1 MRTEKQKKGISFK
14 MKITLWFTLALIF
27 LCVVLFV
34 SVLLLYQYN
43 AKMNIMEN
51 LESVVDEYADELQAD
66 SELVEVLL
74 DEENGED
81 VDYLFYYQNNV
92 LLSLYHEDG
101 TPAEGIF
108 TSPNMEDIP
117 FGDYLL
123 LDTRTDDIPCYI
135 YCRAI
140 KGDTANLWLRG
151 VAYTDMGW
159 TYIFAVIKD
168 MLAFVPVILLL
179 ALLGGY
185 YLTGRFLKPI
195 IGVTDAARTI
205 RTSEDL
211 TRRIAVRDNG
221 DELAHLSE
229 AFNSML
235 EKLEMNFKAE
245 QQFTA
250 NASHELRTPVAVIQ
264 AQCEYA
270 LENVEN
276 PEQLKEVIRVV
287 QKQGYRMEKM
297 IETLL
302 ILTRME
308 QRTTHYPKETV
319 NFSSLVEQSCED
331 RHRMPEKEIQL
342 HTEIQPEI
350 QVCGNSELLYLL
362 INNLLQNAYRYGKT
376 GGNVWVSLKKQEE
389 QTVLTVKDD
398 GIGIAEKDL
407 PHIWERFYQQD
418 PSRSGKGMGLGLS
431 LVKLITEYH
440 DGVIEVSSVEGEGTT
455 FCIKL

>member
-1 MRTEKQKKGISFK
+1 MKGKRQKKKISFK

-27 LCVVLFV
+27 LCAVLFA

-43 AKMNIMEN
+43 AKLNIIDN
-51 LESVVDEYADELQAD
+51 LENVVDEYAEELQSDPEFLEA
-66 SELVEVLL
+66 LL
-74 DEENGED
+74 DEENEED
-81 VDYLFYYQNNV
+81 ADYLFYYQNNV
-92 LLSLYHEDG
+92 LMSLYHEDG

-108 TSPNMEDIP
+108 TSKNMEDIP
-117 FGDYLL
+117 FGDYLIL
-123 LDTRTDDIPCYI
+123 ETNIDDISCCV

-140 KGDTANLWLRG
+140 VGDTENVWLRG

-159 TYIFAVIKD
+159 LYIFAVIKD
-168 MLAFVPVILLL
+168 MLIFVPVILLL

-195 IGVTDAARTI
+195 VRITSTAKSI

-211 TRRIAVRDNG
+211 TRRIAVQNNG
-221 DELAHLSE
+221 DELTQLSE

-235 EKLEMNFKAE
+235 EELEKNFEAE

-270 LENVEN
+270 LENEYD
-276 PEQLKEVIRVV
+276 PEQLKGIIRVV
-287 QKQGYRMEKM
+287 QKQGYRMEKL

-302 ILTRME
+302 ILTRIE
-308 QRTTHYPKETV
+308 QHTAHYPKEKV
-319 NFSSLVEQSCED
+319 NLTSLIEQSCED
-331 RHRMPEKEIQL
+331 RRRMQEKGICL

-350 QVCGNSELLYLL
+350 QMIGNGELLYLMM
-362 INNLLQNAYRYGKT
+362 NNLLQNGYRYGKQD
-376 GGNVWVSLKKQEE
+376 GNVWVALKKQDGHA
-389 QTVLTVKDD
+389 VLTVRDD
-398 GIGIAEKDL
+398 GIGISEKEL
-407 PHIWERFYQQD
+407 PHIWERFYQRD

-431 LVKLITEYH
+431 LVKLIVEYH

-455 FCIKL
+455 FCIKM